1 MFDVYWLAMMLLFT
15 GSKYSFSWGSD
26 EGGVDVDEVGD
37 NEWEPIK
44 QVHVTAILGADE
56 TLFRIQFK

>member
-1 MFDVYWLAMMLLFT
+1 MMLLFT

-37 NEWEPIK
+37 NE
-44 QVHVTAILGADE
+44 
-56 TLFRIQFK
+56 